1 MTFIRETIITSCDA
15 AGKVHVAPMG
25 ATVTETGYVL
35 APFRPS
41 RTLDNLLA
49 TRCAVVNF
57 TDDVRVFA
65 GCVTGRRRD
74 WPTVPAQRIRGRV
87 LAGALAHEE
96 VEVVMVED
104 DGQRP
109 RLDCRPVHL
118 ATHHPFRGFNRAQAA
133 VVEGAILVSRLHLL
147 PPEKIDREME
157 YLSIAI
163 GKTAGPVELEA
174 WGWLLDRIADHRA
187 GEHRAGEHRA
197 GGDGAA

>member
-15 AGKVHVAPMG
+15 VGNVHVAPMG
-25 ATVTETGYVL
+25 ATVTGDGYVL

-57 TDDVRVFA
+57 TDDVRVYA
-65 GCVTGRRRD
+65 GCVTGRRRQ
-74 WPTVPAQRIRGRV
+74 WPTEPARHIRGAV

-96 VEVVMVED
+96 IEVAAVED
-104 DGQRP
+104 DPVRP
-109 RLDCRPVHL
+109 RLRCRPVLLVNHR
-118 ATHHPFRGFNRAQAA
+118 PFRGFNRAQAA

-147 PPEKIDREME
+147 PAEKIDREVE

-163 GKTAGPVELEA
+163 DKTASPVELEA
-174 WGWLLDRIADHRA
+174 WGWLMDRIAAFRA
-187 GEHRAGEHRA
+187 GTES
-197 GGDGAA
+197 AA

>member
-1 MTFIRETIITSCDA
+1 MTFIRETIITSVDSDGA
-15 AGKVHVAPMG
+15 VHVAPMG
-25 ATVTETGYVL
+25 ATVTEGGYIL

-57 TDDVRVFA
+57 ADDVRVFA

-74 WPTVPAQRIRGRV
+74 WPTVPAERIRGAV
-87 LAGALAHEE
+87 LEGALAHEE
-96 VEVVMVED
+96 VEVVAVED

-109 RLDCRPVHL
+109 RLHCRPVHL
-118 ATHHPFRGFNRAQAA
+118 VTHRPFRGFNRAQAA

-174 WGWLLDRIADHRA
+174 WGWLRDRIAAHRA
-187 GEHRAGEHRA
+187 GTGAGTES
-197 GGDGAA
+197 AA

>member
-15 AGKVHVAPMG
+15 EGNVHVAPMG
-25 ATVTETGYVL
+25 ATVAGNGYVL

-65 GCVTGRRRD
+65 GCVTGRRRQ
-74 WPTVPAQRIRGRV
+74 WPTEPAQRIDGAV
-87 LAGALAHEE
+87 LVGALAHEE
-96 VEVVMVED
+96 VEVVAVED
-104 DGQRP
+104 DTVRP
-109 RLDCRPVHL
+109 CLECRTVHL
-118 ATHHPFRGFNRAQAA
+118 VNHRPFRGFNRAQAA

-147 PPEKIDREME
+147 PAEKIDHEME

-163 GKTAGPVELEA
+163 GKTAGSIELEA
-174 WGWLLDRIADHRA
+174 WGWLLDRIA
-187 GEHRAGEHRA
+187 EHRAGRES
-197 GGDGAA
+197 AA

>member
-1 MTFIRETIITSCDA
+1 MTFIRETIITSSDA
-15 AGKVHVAPMG
+15 EGNVHVAPMG
-25 ATVTETGYVL
+25 VTVTGTGYVV

-49 TRCAVVNF
+49 TRHAVINF
-57 TDDVRVFA
+57 ADDVRVFA
-65 GCVTGRRRD
+65 GCVTGRRRQ
-74 WPTVPAQRIRGRV
+74 WPTEPAQRIPCAA

-96 VEVVMVED
+96 VEVVAVED
-104 DGQRP
+104 DGVRP

-118 ATHHPFRGFNRAQAA
+118 VNHRPFRGFNRAQAA

-147 PPEKIDREME
+147 PADKIDREME

-174 WGWLLDRIADHRA
+174 WGWLVDRIAEYRA
-187 GEHRAGEHRA
+187 GKEN
-197 GGDGAA
+197 AA

>member
-15 AGKVHVAPMG
+15 AGAVHIAPMG
-25 ATVTETGYVL
+25 ATVTETGYML

-57 TDDVRVFA
+57 ADDVRVFA
-65 GCVTGRRRD
+65 GCVTGRRRQ
-74 WPTVPAQRIRGRV
+74 WPTEPAQRIRGAV

-96 VEVVMVED
+96 VEVVAVED
-104 DGQRP
+104 DGVRP

-118 ATHHPFRGFNRAQAA
+118 VSHRPFRGFNRAQAA

-147 PPEKIDREME
+147 PADKIDREVE

-163 GKTAGPVELEA
+163 DKTAGPIELEA
-174 WGWLLDRIADHRA
+174 WGWLIDRIA
-187 GEHRAGEHRA
+187 EHRAGTES
-197 GGDGAA
+197 AA

>member
-1 MTFIRETIITSCDA
+1 MTFIRETIVTSCDA
-15 AGKVHVAPMG
+15 AGNVHVAPMG

-74 WPTVPAQRIRGRV
+74 WPTVPAERIRGSV

-96 VEVVMVED
+96 VEVVVVED
-104 DGQRP
+104 DGLRP

-118 ATHHPFRGFNRAQAA
+118 VTHQPFRGFNRAQAA

-147 PPEKIDREME
+147 PPGKIDREME

-163 GKTAGPVELEA
+163 GKTAGPVEREA
-174 WGWLLDRIADHRA
+174 WGWLLDRIA
-187 GEHRAGEHRA
+187 EHRAREHRA
-197 GGDGAA
+197 DGGSAS

>member
-15 AGKVHVAPMG
+15 AGNVHVAPMG

-65 GCVTGRRRD
+65 GCVTGRRRG
-74 WPTVPAQRIRGRV
+74 WPTVPAERIRGAV
-87 LAGALAHEE
+87 LAAALAHEE
-96 VEVVMVED
+96 VEVAAVED
-104 DGQRP
+104 DGVRP
-109 RLDCRPVHL
+109 RLECRPVHRV
-118 ATHHPFRGFNRAQAA
+118 THRPFRGFNRAQAA

-147 PPEKIDREME
+147 PSEKIDREID

-174 WGWLLDRIADHRA
+174 WGWLLDRIA
-187 GEHRAGEHRA
+187 EHRA
-197 GGDGAA
+197 GGGGAA

>member
-1 MTFIRETIITSCDA
+1 MTFIRETIVTSCDA
-15 AGKVHVAPMG
+15 DGNVHVAPMG
-25 ATVTETGYVL
+25 ATVTEHGYIL

-49 TRCAVVNF
+49 TRCAVINM
-57 TDDVRVFA
+57 TDDVRVYA
-65 GCVTGRRRD
+65 GCVSGRRRD
-74 WPTVPAQRIRGRV
+74 WPTEPARRIRGAV

-96 VEVVMVED
+96 VEVAAAEED
-104 DGQRP
+104 AQRP

-118 ATHHPFRGFNRAQAA
+118 VNHRPFRGFNRAQAA
-133 VVEGAILVSRLHLL
+133 VVEAAILVSRLHLL

-174 WGWLLDRIADHRA
+174 WGWLVERIAAHRSGPETPA
-187 GEHRAGEHRA
+187 
-197 GGDGAA
+197 